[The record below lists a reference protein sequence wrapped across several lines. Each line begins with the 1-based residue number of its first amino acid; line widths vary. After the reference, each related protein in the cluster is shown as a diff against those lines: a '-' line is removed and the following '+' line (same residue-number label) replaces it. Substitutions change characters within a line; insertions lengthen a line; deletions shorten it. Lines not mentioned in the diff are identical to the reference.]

1 MVSLIVYNIMTN
13 FDTLFFNAIFAILLI
28 NLLILTVILWKTA
41 YKYITNSVTI
51 SPIKSLT
58 NESINTF
65 KVARIVIILA
75 NPIQSIDLQYVYV
88 SNNQMIIIPDYLHK
102 IVKTLQLYQN
112 YVGPIITVPNNIKTI
127 LDAHFF
133 KTK

>member
-1 MVSLIVYNIMTN
+1 MTT

-41 YKYITNSVTI
+41 YKYMTNSVPI